1 MYYLCQAIVPFYD
14 DYGHNMT
21 YTLLSDGTKST
32 YCFPI
37 KNYIYRM
44 FYQLYLDP
52 VAEFAAFMH
61 LSRLEILSI
70 LETEAGRVSPPSLD
84 GILGYASNST
94 LFSL

>member
-37 KNYIYRM
+37 KNYIT
-44 FYQLYLDP
+44 
-52 VAEFAAFMH
+52 VC
-61 LSRLEILSI
+61 
-70 LETEAGRVSPPSLD
+70 
-84 GILGYASNST
+84 ST
-94 LFSL
+94 KFI